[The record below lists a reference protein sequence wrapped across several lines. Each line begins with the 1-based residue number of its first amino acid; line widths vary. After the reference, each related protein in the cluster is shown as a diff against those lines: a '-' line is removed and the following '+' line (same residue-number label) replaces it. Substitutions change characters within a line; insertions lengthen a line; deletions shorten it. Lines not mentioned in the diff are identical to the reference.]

1 LTEVREDLEAF
12 LRLPERVYAGDPFHI
27 PTRREDVQATL
38 RGAQKFW
45 VALDGGEPVARVA
58 VWRSPALGILGLF
71 EALDG
76 HPDAVAK
83 LFQEAV
89 GWLRQETEMIV
100 GPMDGDTWHRYR
112 VNVGPFD
119 QPPFL
124 SEPYNPPYYEALWT
138 ANGFDVLER
147 YYSKRVDPA
156 AVVAFLEEKRNVAG
170 YRLRSL
176 DRSRF
181 REELGTIYE
190 LSRRIFA
197 RNFLYTEISEGEFLR
212 LYTGAERL
220 IDPELVLFA
229 HAPDGQPVGF
239 LFAYPDRFR
248 AVAAMRGERGLLA
261 GLRYLLNRKTDAVDF
276 KTLGVLPEHRRSGV
290 AAALF
295 HEGHHRAVEKG
306 YRWANHC
313 LFKEGNPS
321 GDLDGG
327 AGSLLR
333 TYHLYRYTP
342 GA

>member
-1 LTEVREDLEAF
+1 MTEVREDLEAF
-12 LRLPERVYAGDPFHI
+12 LRLPERVYAGDPFYI
-27 PTRREDVQATL
+27 PTRREDVLATL

-45 VALDGGEPVARVA
+45 VALEGGEPVARVA
-58 VWRSPALGILGLF
+58 AWRSPSLGILGLF

-76 HPDAVAK
+76 HPEAVAK
-83 LFQEAV
+83 LFREAA
-89 GWLRQETEMIV
+89 GWLDRETVV

-119 QPPFL
+119 EPPFL
-124 SEPYNPPYYEALWT
+124 GEPYNPPYYEALWT
-138 ANGFDVLER
+138 ANGFSVLER
-147 YYSKRVDPA
+147 YSSKRVDPA
-156 AVVAFLEEKRNVAG
+156 AVVVFLEDKRNTALAAG

-176 DRSRF
+176 DRGRF
-181 REELGTIYE
+181 RDELRTIYE
-190 LSRRIFA
+190 LSRRIFD
-197 RNFLYTEISEGEFLR
+197 RNFLYSEISEDDFLR
-212 LYTGAERL
+212 LYDGAERL

-229 HAPDGQPVGF
+229 HAPDGEPAGF
-239 LFAYPDRFR
+239 LFAYPDR
-248 AVAAMRGERGLLA
+248 GG
-261 GLRYLLNRKTDAVDF
+261 AVDF
-276 KTLGVLPEHRRSGV
+276 KTLGVLPGHRRSGV

-295 HEGHHRAVEKG
+295 YEGHRRAAEKG
-306 YRWANHC
+306 FRIANHC

>member
-1 LTEVREDLEAF
+1 MIEVREALSVGDLEAF
-12 LRLPERVYAGDPFHI
+12 LRLPERVYRGDPFYVPSQGI
-27 PTRREDVQATL
+27 LATL
-38 RGAQKFW
+38 RGAQRAL

-58 VWRSPALGILGLF
+58 VWRSASVGILGLF

-76 HPDAVAK
+76 HPEAVAR
-83 LFQEAV
+83 LFQEAI
-89 GWLRQETEMIV
+89 GWLQTESIV

-138 ANGFDVLER
+138 ANGFTVLER

-156 AVVAFLEEKRNVAG
+156 AVVAFLADKRNATG

-181 REELGTIYE
+181 RDELRTIYE

-197 RNFLYTEISEGEFLR
+197 RNFLYTEISEDDFLR
-212 LYTGAERL
+212 LYDGAERL
-220 IDPELVLFA
+220 VDPDLVLFA
-229 HAPDGQPVGF
+229 HAPDGEAVGF
-239 LFAYPDRFR
+239 LFAYPDQ
-248 AVAAMRGERGLLA
+248 GG
-261 GLRYLLNRKTDAVDF
+261 AVDF

-295 HEGHHRAVEKG
+295 HEGHRRAVEKG
-306 YRWANHC
+306 HRVAIHC

-321 GDLDGG
+321 GELDGG

>member
-1 LTEVREDLEAF
+1 MIEVREDLEAF
-12 LRLPERVYAGDPFHI
+12 LRLPERVYAGDPFYI
-27 PTRREDVQATL
+27 PTRREDVLAIL
-38 RGAQKFW
+38 RCAQRAL
-45 VALDGGEPVARVA
+45 VALEGGEPVARVA
-58 VWRSPALGILGLF
+58 AWRSPGLGVLGLF

-76 HPDAVAK
+76 RPEAVTR

-89 GWLRQETEMIV
+89 GRLQTDPIV

-124 SEPYNPPYYEALWT
+124 GEPYNPPYYEPLWT
-138 ANGFDVLER
+138 ANSFTVLER
-147 YYSKRVDPA
+147 YHSKRVDPA
-156 AVVAFLEEKRNVAG
+156 TVVAFLEDKRNIALASG

-181 REELGTIYE
+181 LDELRTIYE

-197 RNFLYTEISEGEFLR
+197 RNFLYTEISDDDFLR
-212 LYTGAERL
+212 LYDGAERL
-220 IDPELVLFA
+220 VDPELVLFA
-229 HAPDGQPVGF
+229 HAPDGEAAGF
-239 LFAYPDRFR
+239 LFAYPDR
-248 AVAAMRGERGLLA
+248 GG
-261 GLRYLLNRKTDAVDF
+261 AVDF

-295 HEGHHRAVEKG
+295 HEGHRRAVEKG
-306 YRWANHC
+306 YGIANHC

-321 GDLDGG
+321 GELDGG
-327 AGSLLR
+327 AGTLLR

-342 GA
+342 EA

>member
-1 LTEVREDLEAF
+1 MTEVREARSGADLEAF
-12 LRLPERVYAGDPFHI
+12 LRLPERVYRGDPFYV
-27 PTRREDVQATL
+27 PTRREDVLTTL
-38 RGAQKFW
+38 RGAQRAL
-45 VALDGGEPVARVA
+45 VAFEGGEPVARVA
-58 VWRSPALGILGLF
+58 AWRSSSHGILGLF

-76 HPDAVAK
+76 HPEAVAR

-89 GWLRQETEMIV
+89 GWFQTGSIV

-119 QPPFL
+119 RPPFL

-147 YYSKRVDPA
+147 YYSKQVDPA
-156 AVVAFLEEKRNVAG
+156 AVVAFLEEKRNVTG

-176 DRSRF
+176 DRRRF
-181 REELGTIYE
+181 RDELGTIYE
-190 LSRRIFA
+190 LSRRIFS
-197 RNFLYTEISEGEFLR
+197 RNFLYTEISEDEFLR

-220 IDPELVLFA
+220 IDPDLVLFA
-229 HAPDGQPVGF
+229 HAPDGEAVGF
-239 LFAYPDRFR
+239 LFAYPDR
-248 AVAAMRGERGLLA
+248 GG
-261 GLRYLLNRKTDAVDF
+261 AVDF
-276 KTLGVLPEHRRSGV
+276 KTLGVVPEHRRSGV

-295 HEGHHRAVEKG
+295 YEGHRRAVEKG
-306 YRWANHC
+306 YGVAIHC

-321 GDLDGG
+321 GELDGG
-327 AGSLLR
+327 TGSLLR